1 MRLGYEGYT
10 AKVDNQMSV
19 TRYLRQFLVGLKHPS
34 GKPRFQM
41 LDGGDICCLPVVA
54 ARLNPEFV
62 LHYDDI
68 DFQHA
73 LSESHWHVSGYSL
86 GFENPINERFEG
98 LCSDANEDSTMFHIV
113 VKSNLTQ
120 SLAENLAEKIEKIVT
135 ILDEMDGGYESIHS
149 KLTDLA
155 IGAKD
160 DTIPIEKLREFS
172 DSIGDLPSRSLSKSQ
187 FVQQQ
192 RTSIVA
198 QNIC

>member
-1 MRLGYEGYT
+1 M
-10 AKVDNQMSV
+10 
-19 TRYLRQFLVGLKHPS
+19 
-34 GKPRFQM
+34 
-41 LDGGDICCLPVVA
+41 
-54 ARLNPEFV
+54 AR
-62 LHYDDI
+62 
-68 DFQHA
+68 
-73 LSESHWHVSGYSL
+73 VSYSL

-120 SLAENLAEKIEKIVT
+120 SLAGNLAEKIEKIVT

-187 FVQQQ
+187 FVQQSFLKKKQQQ

-198 QNIC
+198 QNTYLLAAKFSGEG

>member
-1 MRLGYEGYT
+1 MMLPPNKEKM
-10 AKVDNQMSV
+10 A
-19 TRYLRQFLVGLKHPS
+19 
-34 GKPRFQM
+34 GKLSFHVAYPR
-41 LDGGDICCLPVVA
+41 GP
-54 ARLNPEFV
+54 LNTPFWTK
-62 LHYDDI
+62 I
-68 DFQHA
+68 F
-73 LSESHWHVSGYSL
+73 
-86 GFENPINERFEG
+86 
-98 LCSDANEDSTMFHIV
+98 STWNCKNWFKTII
-113 VKSNLTQ
+113 
-120 SLAENLAEKIEKIVT
+120 EYEKIVT

>member
-1 MRLGYEGYT
+1 
-10 AKVDNQMSV
+10 
-19 TRYLRQFLVGLKHPS
+19 
-34 GKPRFQM
+34 
-41 LDGGDICCLPVVA
+41 
-54 ARLNPEFV
+54 
-62 LHYDDI
+62 
-68 DFQHA
+68 
-73 LSESHWHVSGYSL
+73 
-86 GFENPINERFEG
+86 
-98 LCSDANEDSTMFHIV
+98 MFHIV